1 MRPILKYRGGK
12 SKEIINFAEFI
23 PENYETYYEP
33 FFGGGSVFFHLEPVN
48 AVINDINTRLINFYT
63 TVRDDY
69 DLVRNELNL
78 IQQMYENNRIIY
90 EERKRNNPTERVTD
104 DNETFYY
111 ELREMYNG
119 LIESRYSD
127 ASLYY
132 FINKTAY
139 SGMIRFNSRGE
150 FNVPYGRYKNLNTNL
165 LTLNHSNLLQ
175 GAEIFNGD
183 YLRLFNMM
191 DENDFMF
198 LDPPY
203 DTVFSD
209 YGNVEFTGD
218 FKEEEHRRLAEDFRN
233 LNGRALMVIGS
244 TPLIEELYAPFIQGR
259 YPKSYAVNIRNRFR
273 SQAEHLIIT
282 NY

>member
-23 PENYETYYEP
+23 PENYEIYYEP

-78 IQQMYENNRIIY
+78 IQQIYDNNRIIY
-90 EERKRNNPTERVTD
+90 EERKRNNPTERVID
-104 DNETFYY
+104 DNEALYY
-111 ELREMYNG
+111 ELRDMYND

-150 FNVPYGRYKNLNTNL
+150 FNVPYGRYKNFNTNL

-175 GAEIFNGD
+175 GTEIFNGD

-191 DENDFMF
+191 NENDFMF

-233 LNGRALMVIGS
+233 LSGRAIMIIGA
-244 TPLIEELYAPFIQGR
+244 TPLIEELYAPFIRGR